1 MGDGGQ
7 KTCGRDGSSTARP
20 ESQPLTSEGKQR
32 AGELPHTPHTRV
44 VLRGTQ
50 NQPSRVKIRAKG
62 IGWRSRRVGESV
74 IVFVFIGERVS
85 VGLRASSTK
94 IKKSEWVI
102 PVIHSIKNIAQ

>member
-7 KTCGRDGSSTARP
+7 KSCGACGRDGSSTARP

-50 NQPSRVKIRAKG
+50 NQPSRAKIRAKG
-62 IGWRSRRVGESV
+62 TGWRSRRVGELANAHTC
-74 IVFVFIGERVS
+74 G
-85 VGLRASSTK
+85 
-94 IKKSEWVI
+94 
-102 PVIHSIKNIAQ
+102 H